1 MFKNLTIISIL
12 AAIVFFVMW
21 LFSEFSEAAY
31 LSNAISYVFIAALC
45 GKLYSM
51 EGDINTLKSHLG
63 IKNGEQ
69 VNNIPDNP
77 EQCVD
82 YDEDFSEYEWVKV
95 TDSNCKDSYNN
106 VYDDKKDE

>member
-12 AAIVFFVMW
+12 ATIVFFVMW

-51 EGDINTLKSHLG
+51 EGDINTLKTHLG

-69 VNNIPDNP
+69 VNNISDNP
-77 EQCVD
+77 KIDDENSDIEYVD
-82 YDEDFSEYEWVKV
+82 DEGDIGDFDTSK
-95 TDSNCKDSYNN
+95 N
-106 VYDDKKDE
+106 DDKKDE